1 MHRRAKLGQAGEDF
15 ALKHYETAGYSLVAQ
30 NARTR
35 LGELDLIVT
44 RPGVLVFVE
53 VRTRRAGSSNPLES
67 IDRRKALQVRR
78 TAGQWLAANTTPSG
92 ISELR
97 IDAVGITVDSSG
109 QLASLECL
117 EGAL

>member
-1 MHRRAKLGQAGEDF
+1 M
-15 ALKHYETAGYSLVAQ
+15 
-30 NARTR
+30 
-35 LGELDLIVT
+35 GELDLIVT